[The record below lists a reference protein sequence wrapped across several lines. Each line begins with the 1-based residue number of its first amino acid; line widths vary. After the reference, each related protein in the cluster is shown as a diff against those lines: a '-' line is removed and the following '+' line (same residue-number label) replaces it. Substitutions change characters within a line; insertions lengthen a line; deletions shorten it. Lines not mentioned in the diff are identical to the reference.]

1 MPEAS
6 PAYHAPPAARLRFG
20 PAGRFELQADER
32 RLLVD
37 GRPAALGARA
47 LDVLIALVARPGQ
60 LITKN
65 ELLDRVWPDV
75 VVEENNLQV
84 QIRHLRKL
92 LGSEWP
98 RRAKPM
104 RWRAVMPS
112 SSPPASGARTMR
124 VEMSLATQLSMLL
137 VLMVSTK
144 ADLPRIAGRQRRTDS
159 CGGSSYH
166 CNRR

>member
-1 MPEAS
+1 MPRRQRACAS
-6 PAYHAPPAARLRFG
+6 ALRDASSCRLTSAACWSMAARPRW
-20 PAGRFELQADER
+20 
-32 RLLVD
+32 
-37 GRPAALGARA
+37 A